1 MPNRRIDA
9 MPKSKVVIIG
19 TGFVGASLA
28 FSLIQRSLVEEI
40 VLIDVNREKAEGEA
54 MDLNHSLP
62 FVRPMAVR
70 VGDYRDCD
78 DAAAVVIT
86 AGAAQKP
93 GETRLDLAGR
103 NIAIYRQILPEVVA
117 GGTEAVVVV
126 ATNPLDVMTYAAVK
140 LSKLPSNR
148 VIGSGTLLD
157 SSRLRFLLSQHCRVD
172 PGNVHAYILGE
183 HGDSEVPIWSATH
196 IAGVTLDAYCA
207 ACGRHCGQHEWD
219 KIFAQVRDAA
229 YEIIR
234 RKGATYYAIS
244 LALVRILGSVL
255 RDEHSMLT
263 VSSVLH
269 GEYGLHDV
277 ALSVPTIIGRVGV
290 ERVVAVPLLG
300 AEEEALKRSAG
311 VIRAVIE
318 GTGL

>member
-1 MPNRRIDA
+1 MK
-9 MPKSKVVIIG
+9 KSKIVIIG
-19 TGFVGASLA
+19 TGFVGSSLA
-28 FSLIQRSLVEEI
+28 YSLIQRALVEEI

-103 NIAIYRQILPEVVA
+103 NIAIYRQIVPQVVA
-117 GGTEAVVVV
+117 GGTEAVLLV
-126 ATNPLDVMTYAAVK
+126 ATNPLDVMTFAAAK
-140 LSKLPSNR
+140 LSGLPTKR

-196 IAGVTLDAYCA
+196 IAGVTLDNYCV
-207 ACGRHCGQHEWD
+207 ACGQSCGRRVRDE
-219 KIFAQVRDAA
+219 IFTQVREAA

-234 RKGATYYAIS
+234 RKGATYYAIG
-244 LALVRILGSVL
+244 LALARILSSIF
-255 RDEHSMLT
+255 RDEHSLLT
-263 VSSVLH
+263 VASVLQ
-269 GEYGLHDV
+269 GEYGLNGV
-277 ALSVPTIIGRVGV
+277 ALSVPTIVGREGV
-290 ERVVAVPLLG
+290 ERVVPIPLAAG
-300 AEEEALKRSAG
+300 EAEGLRRSAQI
-311 VIRAVIE
+311 IRSVIE
-318 GTGL
+318 ETGLA